1 MQRIERISTE
11 QLPAREKLAFWND
24 QAGAKVAPLSIKGFE
39 DRQFGA
45 TLVARHFRKF
55 AMMGIS
61 SSSAIVSTK
70 QRAFEHGMLNLTIQ
84 TKGRARYEIDGIV
97 SDLSPGDAVLYDPQR
112 PIKAIYPEMMKLLIL
127 RLPVVDVEEKSPRL
141 REMPGRKISA
151 ASGGGALLSNFL
163 VNAWNQMS
171 DEGEEAWV
179 DFMGTAV
186 WPLLDMAY
194 ASDLSPAAASLG
206 LPPSHKRAPF
216 EIVENNLC
224 EPDLDTTMMADRLG
238 VSARYVQRLF
248 AGMGTTPSAYVRSR
262 RLDLAARMLG
272 DDHHR
277 RSITEV
283 SLDVGFQDLSTFC
296 REFRN
301 RFGTSPA
308 RFRTGAL
315 AD

>member
-1 MQRIERISTE
+1 MQRIERISTD

-24 QAGAKVAPLSIKGFE
+24 RAGTKVAPLSIKGFE
-39 DRQFGA
+39 NRQFGA

-61 SSSAIVSTK
+61 SSSAVVSTK
-70 QRAFEHGMLNLTIQ
+70 ARPFEDGMMNLTIQ
-84 TKGRARYEIDGIV
+84 TKGHALYQINGME
-97 SDLSPGDAVLYDPQR
+97 SDLAPGDVVLYDPQK
-112 PIKAIYPEMMKLLIL
+112 PIKAIYPETMQLLIL
-127 RLPVVDVEEKSPRL
+127 RLPVVEVEERLPRL

-163 VNAWNQMS
+163 VNAWSQMS

-186 WPLLDMAY
+186 WPLLEMAY
-194 ASDLSPAAASLG
+194 ASDLSPAASGLG
-206 LPPSHKRAPF
+206 WPLSHKRALF
-216 EIVENNLC
+216 EIVESNLC
-224 EPDLDTTMMADRLG
+224 EPDLDTAMMADRLG
-238 VSARYVQRLF
+238 VSTRYVQRLF

-262 RLDLAARMLG
+262 RLDLAARMLC

-277 RSITEV
+277 QSITEV

-301 RFGTSPA
+301 RFGISPA
-308 RFRTGAL
+308 RYRAEAL